1 MKIPYIT
8 KQQMTEVDRLMINKY
23 KISVTQMMELAG
35 FNTAV
40 LTQRLL
46 ATAKTSSIKNKN
58 ITIIAGKGN
67 NGGDGI
73 CAARYLYN
81 WGAKVT
87 LFLVTDDLKKE
98 PLHHLQIAKKTNI
111 DIIKS
116 FPQLQSALKSS
127 DIIID
132 ALLGYNLKGDPRGR
146 FARAIETMNTSKKT
160 ILSIDIP
167 SGQSAE
173 GLCSEPCTQA
183 TYTIC
188 LSLPKI
194 GARKGNFGDTYVADM
209 GVLPEVYKDM
219 KLKVPI
225 LFDEDFI
232 IRL

>member
-146 FARAIETMNTSKKT
+146 FARAIEYINESNKT
-160 ILSIDIP
+160 VLSIDIP

-188 LSLPKI
+188 LSLPKL
-194 GARKGNFGDTYVADM
+194 GSKKGNFGDTYVADM
-209 GVLPEVYKDM
+209 GVPPEVYKDM

-232 IRL
+232 VRL

>member
-8 KQQMTEVDRLMINKY
+8 KQQMTEVDRLMIEKY
-23 KISVTQMMELAG
+23 KISVTQMMEIAG

-40 LTQRLL
+40 LTKRLL
-46 ATAKTSSIKNKN
+46 ATSKTTSIKNKS
-58 ITIIAGKGN
+58 ILILAGKGN

-81 WGAKVT
+81 WGANVT
-87 LFLVTDDLKKE
+87 LFLITEDIKKE

-111 DIIKS
+111 TIIKS
-116 FPQLQSALKSS
+116 FSQLQSSIQSAH
-127 DIIID
+127 IVID
-132 ALLGYNLKGDPRGR
+132 ALLGYNLKGDPKGR
-146 FARAIETMNTSKKT
+146 YATAIETMNSSKKT

-173 GLCSEPCTQA
+173 GLCSEPCTNA
-183 TYTIC
+183 TYTLC
-188 LSLPKI
+188 LSLPKV
-194 GARKGNFGDTYVADM
+194 GSEKGNFGDTYVTDM

-219 KLKVPI
+219 KLKVPP
-225 LFDEDFI
+225 LFKEDFI